1 MTVKEY
7 VEDVL
12 CVPVTRIG
20 SRYIVEA
27 IEVVLDTKEHK
38 FYDRLAYIHNTTGR
52 YLEKAMRTAK
62 NISLL
67 TMKTDEKLL
76 IFGKLNVTT
85 SEYILKSAEYYRR
98 NYNNEVEKS

>member
-20 SRYIVEA
+20 NRYIVEA
-27 IEVVLDTKEHK
+27 IEIVLDTKEHK
-38 FYDRLAYIHNTTGR
+38 FYERLAYIHNTNSR

-62 NISLL
+62 NMSLL
-67 TMKTDEKLL
+67 TMTTDEKLL
-76 IFGKLNVTT
+76 IFGKLDVTT
-85 SEYILKSAEYYRR
+85 SEYVLKSAEYYRR
-98 NYNNEVEKS
+98 RYENEA

>member
-12 CVPVTRIG
+12 YVPVTRIG
-20 SRYIVEA
+20 SKYIVEA
-27 IEVVLDTKEHK
+27 IEVVLDTREHK
-38 FYDRLAYIHNTTGR
+38 FYERLATIHNKSSR

-67 TMKTDEKLL
+67 TMSTDEKLL

-85 SEYILKSAEYYRR
+85 NEYIVKSAEFYRR
-98 NYNNEVEKS
+98 NYSNEVEKS